1 MGCAVRLLILNRGEP
16 MEKMQIKMDDGFLVS
31 VALYEAENPKALV
44 QIIHGAVEYKGRYEK
59 IACFLQKNGYNVL
72 VSDNR
77 GHGESVN
84 DKYSL
89 GYMNN
94 VYRMVQDQVEISR
107 WLRERYSEMPL
118 YLIGHSLGSI
128 FARLYLQEHDK
139 DIKRLV
145 LSGTVPFI
153 PASGAGAL
161 FGKLVVKLDGE
172 MGHNKLLLKLSGI
185 GGEDD
190 SWLVSNKESLEAY
203 RKDPYCGYEYP
214 NVSTLTMIQ
223 SVYELHNFKAFKVQN
238 PTLPIFCISGS
249 KDPITGGEKGLKRTE
264 DDFRKLGYHGMVNKV
279 YEGMCHEV
287 LNEVEREKVYA
298 DILEFFER

>member
-1 MGCAVRLLILNRGEP
+1 
-16 MEKMQIKMDDGFLVS
+16 MEKMQIKMEDGLMVS
-31 VALYEAENPKALV
+31 VALYETENPKALV
-44 QIIHGAVEYKGRYEK
+44 QIIHGAIEHKGRYEGF
-59 IACFLQKNGYNVL
+59 ARFLQDNGYNVI

-84 DKYSL
+84 DKYPL
-89 GYMNN
+89 GYMNG
-94 VYRMVQDQVEISR
+94 VYRMVQDQVEISQ
-107 WLRERYSEMPL
+107 WMKARYPEKPL
-118 YLIGHSLGSI
+118 YLFGHSLGSA
-128 FARLYLQEHDK
+128 FARLYLQKHDR
-139 DIKRLV
+139 DIEKLV
-145 LSGTVPFI
+145 LSGAVPFI
-153 PASGAGAL
+153 PASGAGVL

-172 MGHNKLLLKLSGI
+172 MGHNKLLNKLSGI

-214 NVSTLTMIQ
+214 NASTLTMIQ

-238 PTLPIFCISGS
+238 PTLPILCISGS

-264 DDFRKLGYHGMVNKV
+264 DDFMKLGYHGMINKV